1 VNAALV
7 VQTNMA
13 ADVIITLKI
22 MPEGLEIN
30 LEKLSND
37 CAKKIESF
45 GGKIAKTEEV
55 PIAFGLKAIVF
66 KFFIDE
72 AKGWAEENE
81 EELASIKGVN
91 SVNVEEVR
99 RAVG

>member
-1 VNAALV
+1 MNAALV
-7 VQTNMA
+7 VQTNMS
-13 ADVIITLKI
+13 DVIITLKI
-22 MPEGLEIN
+22 MPESLEIN

-45 GGKIAKTEEV
+45 GGKIAKIEEV